1 MAINK
6 QNLRVPTSEQARING
21 AKGGKASAK
30 AKEQRKRMTD
40 VMQSILNGLYIQG
53 DGTETSGTEM
63 MFMTLFQIAVD
74 KRHKQCISAIR
85 LIREITG
92 EDISPEKQKE
102 IEKKLELI
110 DKQIE
115 LTEIRKKELDW

>member
-1 MAINK
+1 MANNI
-6 QNLRVPTSEQARING
+6 QNLRVPTSDEARRNG
-21 AKGGKASAK
+21 AKGGKASAASRAQK
-30 AKEQRKRMTD
+30 KRMVD
-40 VMQSILNGLYIQG
+40 VMQTILDGTYIQS
-53 DGTETSGTEM
+53 DGKETSGTEM

-115 LTEIRKKELDW
+115 LTEIRKKEMSW